1 MEWQEQARIL
11 GQVALAMALAAVIG
25 LERELSHKPAGL
37 RTHMLVSG
45 AAALL
50 VGLGFTIVRQ
60 FGGSSQY
67 PLVRV
72 DPVVVI
78 QAVVT
83 AVGFLG
89 AGTILHHVPSGKDSP
104 AVNIEGLTTAASLLY
119 VAALGTCVAL
129 GQTWLALGVTA
140 LGWVTLRTVRIV
152 EERIRRRRSPGST
165 AP

>member
-1 MEWQEQARIL
+1 MNMELQEQFRIL
-11 GQVALAMALAAVIG
+11 GQVALAMVLAAVIG
-25 LERELSHKPAGL
+25 LERELAHRPAGL

-50 VGLGFTIVRQ
+50 VGLGFTIVRR
-60 FGGSSQY
+60 FGASAAY

-89 AGTILHHVPSGKDSP
+89 AGTILHGARTTPEGTVQ
-104 AVNIEGLTTAASLLY
+104 VEGLTTAASLLF

-129 GQTWLALGVTA
+129 GQTWLALGVTV
-140 LGWVTLRTVRIV
+140 LGWATLRLVARV
-152 EERIRRRRSPGST
+152 EARIRRSRNVPPP
-165 AP
+165 A